1 MKQIRRIIMLCMAVC
16 TMTLAQAQDQLKVI
30 TFNIKSFENSNFDVK
45 PFAKLLAEENADI
58 ICLNE
63 VENRSARQMDP
74 KTLKYRDVVQDLAA
88 NLKLFGVFGYSY
100 NLMNKKGE
108 EDESKYTFCQDEL
121 YGNAILSR
129 YPILNINAMQLPRP
143 ANSADQRGVVTA
155 EILLPSGKM
164 VRVACTHLD
173 HIGGQMEQAKVLVGG
188 NVLSATIPTILTGDM
203 NQWPGTEV
211 IKLLDASYD
220 RLCQE
225 GKTYQAGS
233 KLDYIYG
240 SKGAFEVV
248 EKRIAANVCDG
259 VTLSDHFPV
268 ISVIKFK

>member
-1 MKQIRRIIMLCMAVC
+1 
-16 TMTLAQAQDQLKVI
+16 MTLAQAQDQLKVI

-100 NLMNKKGE
+100 NLMNKKGD

-143 ANSADQRGVVTA
+143 ANSADQRGAVTA

-188 NVLSATIPTILTGDM
+188 NVRRHEPVAGNGSNQTARRLIRPSLPGRKDLSGRIET
-203 NQWPGTEV
+203 
-211 IKLLDASYD
+211 
-220 RLCQE
+220 RLYLWFEKCFR
-225 GKTYQAGS
+225 GSRKAYQQQC
-233 KLDYIYG
+233 LRRRDT
-240 SKGAFEVV
+240 V
-248 EKRIAANVCDG
+248 RP
-259 VTLSDHFPV
+259 FPCN
-268 ISVIKFK
+268 FCH